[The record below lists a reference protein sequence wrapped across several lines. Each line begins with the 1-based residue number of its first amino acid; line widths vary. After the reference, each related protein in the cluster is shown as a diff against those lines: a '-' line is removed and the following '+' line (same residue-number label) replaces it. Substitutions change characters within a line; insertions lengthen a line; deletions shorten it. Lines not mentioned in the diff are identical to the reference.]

1 MGMRVSL
8 RVGMLARHPLPWV
21 HIRGVGKAGLI
32 EGSRLVGYAV
42 DGGSRGTGERTLPRT
57 GSLVVD

>member
-1 MGMRVSL
+1 MGMRVGL
-8 RVGMLARHPLPWV
+8 RVGMLARHPLPRV

-32 EGSRLVGYAV
+32 ESGRLVGDTV
-42 DGGSRGTGERTLPRT
+42 DGGGRGAGERTLPRT